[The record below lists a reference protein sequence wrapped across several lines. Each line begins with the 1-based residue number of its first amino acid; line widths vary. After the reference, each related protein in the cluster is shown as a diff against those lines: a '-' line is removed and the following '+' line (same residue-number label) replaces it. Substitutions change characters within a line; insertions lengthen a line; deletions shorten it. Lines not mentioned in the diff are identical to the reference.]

1 MEKKKRFNTKK
12 LVMRTALT
20 ALTGI
25 IVLAVTGCGE
35 EMASIEQNQFEL
47 QKLIQADTHLMTDNM
62 KRIEDS
68 QSQLHVAMEDVQD
81 TNKKQT
87 NDVIAAI
94 GQEHAALQ
102 DLLQLQRQ
110 RLTNSIAGIE
120 RSQRALQNG
129 VESLNVNIQRVD
141 ESVVGH
147 EQNLIKLQESLQ
159 NNKKDLA
166 NIIDVIGQRQ
176 LRFEE
181 RIQNNI
187 QAAMVDTLKDVRQNQ
202 AGLQE
207 QIAAMQDKNQVNN
220 SKIIDTL
227 EQMKATLSQIR
238 AQVSSL
244 SPVKNASISSET
256 KK

>member
-1 MEKKKRFNTKK
+1 MEKKKRFNTEK
-12 LVMRTALT
+12 LVMKTALT

-25 IVLAVTGCGE
+25 IVLAVIGCGE
-35 EMASIEQNQFEL
+35 EMARIEQNQFEL

-62 KRIEDS
+62 KHIEDS

-81 TNKKQT
+81 SNKKQA

-102 DLLQLQRQ
+102 DLLQIHRQ

-120 RSQRALQNG
+120 RSQRELQNG

-166 NIIDVIGQRQ
+166 NIIDVIGKRQ

-181 RIQNNI
+181 RIQNNV

-220 SKIIDTL
+220 SKIIDAL